1 MSKAYRRAL
10 HAALREWERAAAEHA
25 ALEQRMAR
33 LQQTIGSLSRLC
45 GLEPTVPLGLT
56 DACRLVLRSAG
67 RPLTAPEVR
76 DRLEATGLDLDK
88 YANAL
93 AAIHTTLKRL
103 TAGGEASASATDE
116 TSRVAYA
123 FLRSGVVASRV
134 GPPVARPGARQPAR
148 SHRKDAKS

>member
-1 MSKAYRRAL
+1 MSEAYRRAL
-10 HAALREWERAAAEHA
+10 DAALREWEEAAAEHA

-45 GLEPTVPLGLT
+45 GLEPTVPFGLT

-67 RPLTAPEVR
+67 RPLTAPEIR
-76 DRLEATGLDLDK
+76 DRLEATGFDLEK

-103 TAGGEASASATDE
+103 TEGGEAAPSEIDKS
-116 TSRVAYA
+116 SRIAYA
-123 FLRSGVVASRV
+123 FLQSGVVASRV
-134 GPPVARPGARQPAR
+134 GPSRARGRRRRPEHPPSKKG
-148 SHRKDAKS
+148 